1 MCLRFTFQSFS
12 VENSVESDE
21 TMEHFSY
28 DELGDKVEGKDAQK
42 FEGMIVIKGSWCG
55 VSDAA

>member
-42 FEGMIVIKGSWCG
+42 FEGMIVIKG
-55 VSDAA
+55 